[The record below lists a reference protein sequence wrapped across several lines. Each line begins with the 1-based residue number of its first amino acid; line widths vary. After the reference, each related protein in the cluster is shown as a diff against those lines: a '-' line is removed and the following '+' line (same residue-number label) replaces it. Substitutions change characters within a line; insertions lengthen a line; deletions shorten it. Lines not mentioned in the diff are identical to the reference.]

1 MCFECRFEDTVN
13 SDSREP
19 AANLSR
25 LGPIY
30 MYRPELEDS
39 GVRPLGLTEAVDDRL
54 AGGQNCSFSLSVM
67 LCLANS
73 GGS

>member
-1 MCFECRFEDTVN
+1 MGFECRFVDTVS

-19 AANLSR
+19 AASLSR
-25 LGPIY
+25 FGPMY
-30 MYRPELEDS
+30 MYLPELEDS
-39 GVRPLGLTEAVDDRL
+39 GVRPLELVETIDDRL

-73 GGS
+73 GGP